1 MNPRLIVLLLI
12 VSTLTVLGC
21 DKHAKEQTPE
31 TKEEPRVAST
41 DKSIVVYFSR
51 AGEQLHVGYIAEG
64 NTSIVA
70 KMIAQKTGADLFEV
84 KPKADKYN
92 TPYRQLEN
100 IAKKEQDAKARPEY
114 VEPAPNLSQYDVIF
128 FGAPVWWNDWPM
140 IMYTFFENNDLQGKK
155 LIPFSTHS
163 GSGLS
168 RFDFKLARYYPYC
181 TVLKGESF
189 LGEDVQKDSN
199 LIVPDLD
206 KWLIGLGFTLRPNEN
221 ENKVPEATDANAAEA
236 SSETPV
242 E

>member
-31 TKEEPRVAST
+31 TKEEPRVAAT

-140 IMYTFFENNDLQGKK
+140 IMYTFFEENAEALSGKN
-155 LIPFSTHS
+155 LVPFSTHE

-168 RFDFKLARYYPYC
+168 GFDKKLSAAIPES
-181 TVLKGESF
+181 TVLEGLATRGNDCQNDQDSVRKSVYDWIAE
-189 LGEDVQKDSN
+189 LGY
-199 LIVPDLD
+199 
-206 KWLIGLGFTLRPNEN
+206 
-221 ENKVPEATDANAAEA
+221 
-236 SSETPV
+236 
-242 E
+242 